1 MMIKPLV
8 AATLLAAAASVCLSP
23 AWAGASD
30 YAFEPTQA
38 QVKAGSGRELAVR
51 LVHKPGGHPVPGA
64 VIFQTRLD
72 MAPDGMA
79 DMTSTI
85 QPVAASEP
93 GLYRFKADLTMVGRW
108 ALTLAA
114 KVQGEP
120 ETVKATVVFRAK
132 D

>member
-1 MMIKPLV
+1 MIKRYV
-8 AATLLAAAASVCLSP
+8 AAALLGLLAGLPAAP
-23 AWAGASD
+23 AMAGASD
-30 YAFEPTQA
+30 YAFEPVQA
-38 QVKAGSGRELAVR
+38 EVKSGPGQEVAVR

-79 DMTSTI
+79 EMTSTI
-85 QPVAASEP
+85 KPDQSSEP
-93 GLYRFKADLTMVGRW
+93 GVYRYKADFTMAGRW

-120 ETVKATVVFRAK
+120 ETVKGMVVLQAK
-132 D
+132 E